1 MDRSIA
7 LVVNDR
13 YRHYFNNLEKVFVKR
28 GVQLSHFD
36 VDSFCRLDDLSLV
49 DGVLTIHSLDN
60 KLLTKLA
67 GLKNR
72 TLTVTLQD
80 GLIEYAH
87 CCLKESTSHRYRP
100 IVTDFLLTFGER
112 PKKIALSRCQDANVI
127 ATGSP
132 RFDEYSQYQD
142 KSVEIG
148 SPVLMTTANTPWFDS
163 RSKKEFIKLFIEIL
177 GTLTELHIDFKLRL
191 PDKVKKELM
200 FKSPLAFNRILRSR
214 YLKGLGNPEIPLIDD
229 VLSSSA
235 VITTPST
242 VALEAMI
249 LNRPVAIIRTGAFPM
264 YLESAFE
271 LAGTDSIVPVLSG
284 LTERHVDFDNRMA
297 FQQIIKEEN
306 VMADGRASERV
317 ANFILNAMS

>member
-1 MDRSIA
+1 MDRSLALIA
-7 LVVNDR
+7 NDK
-13 YRHYFNNLEKVFVKR
+13 YRHYFKNLEKVFVKR
-28 GVQLSHFD
+28 GVRLSYFD
-36 VDSFCRLDDLSLV
+36 IEAFCRLDDLSLV

-60 KLLTKLA
+60 KLLEKLA

-87 CCLKESTSHRYRP
+87 CCLKESTKHRYRP

-112 PKKIALSRCQDANVI
+112 PKKIVLSRCQQAHVL

-132 RFDEYSQYQD
+132 RFDEYFQYQD

-148 SPVLMTTANTPWFDS
+148 NPVLLTTANTPWFDS
-163 RSKKEFIKLFIEIL
+163 RSKKEFIKLFIKIL
-177 GTLTELHIDFKLRL
+177 GSLNELHIDFKLRL
-191 PDKVKKELM
+191 PDKVKKELI
-200 FKSPLAFNRILRSR
+200 FKSPLAFNRMLRSR
-214 YLKGLGNPEIPLIDD
+214 YLKGLGNPETPLIDD
-229 VLSSSA
+229 VLNSSA

-249 LNRPVAIIRTGAFPM
+249 LNRPVAIIRTGAFPL

-271 LAGTDSIVPVLSG
+271 LAGTDSIVPVLST
-284 LTERHVDFDNRMA
+284 LTERHVDFDDRMA

-306 VMADGRASERV
+306 VIADGHASERV
-317 ANFILNAMS
+317 ADIILKAMS